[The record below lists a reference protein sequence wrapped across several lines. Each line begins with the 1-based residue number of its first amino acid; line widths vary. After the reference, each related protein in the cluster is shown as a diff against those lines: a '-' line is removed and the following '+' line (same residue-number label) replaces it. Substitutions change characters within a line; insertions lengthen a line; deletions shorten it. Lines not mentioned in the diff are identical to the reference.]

1 MLGASASSLEI
12 KINNQKIK
20 TTMSKKNNARRAA
33 YQARQEK
40 EGKKVVNWIFGALIF
55 LAICFVIYSVWIMM

>member
-1 MLGASASSLEI
+1 
-12 KINNQKIK
+12 
-20 TTMSKKNNARRAA
+20 MSKKNNARRAA

-40 EGKKVVNWIFGALIF
+40 EGKKVVNWICGALGI

>member
-1 MLGASASSLEI
+1 
-12 KINNQKIK
+12 
-20 TTMSKKNNARRAA
+20 MSKKNTARRAA

-40 EGKKVVNWIFGALIF
+40 EGKKVVNWIFGALVI

>member
-1 MLGASASSLEI
+1 MRI
-12 KINNQKIK
+12 KCRVKNEQLKIYK
-20 TTMSKKNNARRAA
+20 TMSKKNNARRLA

-40 EGKKVVNWIFGALIF
+40 EGKKVVNWIFGALVI

>member
-1 MLGASASSLEI
+1 
-12 KINNQKIK
+12 
-20 TTMSKKNNARRAA
+20 MSKKNNARRVA

-40 EGKKVVNWIFGALIF
+40 EGKKVVNWIFGVLIF